1 MGSPLVNL
9 TSKPLIECLI
19 APLTV
24 MSQLHQWAHLAW
36 QACIIVHRIIIW
48 IRPLDAFTLLADY
61 IAYTVLGATG
71 ALDLELTRRYPE
83 AGTEIYFF

>member
-1 MGSPLVNL
+1 MGSRFVNL
-9 TSKPLIECLI
+9 TSKPLKECLI

-24 MSQLHQWAHLAW
+24 MSLLHQWAHLAW
-36 QACIIVHRIIIW
+36 WACIIVHKILIW

-61 IAYTVLGATG
+61 IACTILGATG
-71 ALDLELTRRYPE
+71 ALDFELIRRYPE